1 MKTIA
6 NTPTRLRD
14 YAALSGIYGSTLVGI
29 VALARRRDR
38 FAEPMAAADLA
49 WGAAAVFGLAQPL
62 VHEKVETWLR
72 APFVREV
79 GDEQEDASH
88 EPKGTGFRYAVGEL
102 VSCSR
107 CSGAWIALGLTGLHV
122 ASPVAARVVTRT
134 FALSGANDFLE
145 GAFSLL
151 REKANTQVMRER

>member
-14 YAALSGIYGSTLVGI
+14 YAVLSGVYGATLGGI
-29 VALARRRDR
+29 AALARRRGR
-38 FAEPMAAADLA
+38 FEEPLPSAELV

-62 VHEKVETWLR
+62 VHEKVESWLR
-72 APFVREV
+72 APFVREI
-79 GDEQEDASH
+79 GDDQAEASH
-88 EPKGTGFRYAVGEL
+88 EPLGSGLRYAVGEL

-122 ASPVAARVVTRT
+122 ASPRTARVVTRT
-134 FALSGANDFLE
+134 FAISGANDFLE
-145 GAFSLL
+145 SGFSLL
-151 REKANTQVMRER
+151 RERANQELGRER

>member
-1 MKTIA
+1 VKTIA

-14 YAALSGIYGSTLVGI
+14 YALLSGIYGATLGGI
-29 VALARRRDR
+29 AMLAKREDR
-38 FAEPMAAADLA
+38 FAAPMPASELL

-62 VHEKVETWLR
+62 VHEKVEGWLR
-72 APFVREV
+72 APFVSEI
-79 GDEQEDASH
+79 GEDQAEASH
-88 EPKGTGFRYAVGEL
+88 EPRGSGVRYAVGEL

-122 ASPVAARVVTRT
+122 AAPRTARVVTRT

-145 GAFSLL
+145 SGFSLL
-151 REKANTQVMRER
+151 RERANTETARER